1 MEQRRALHVDGI
13 RQHPGREGR
22 YFDQVEAARAWA
34 AAEPA
39 CTGRVGVIGF
49 CMGGGFALAL
59 APGHGFQA
67 ASANYGTIPAHAE
80 TVLAQACPIVG
91 SYGARD
97 TSLRGAAER
106 LNRLLDD
113 LGIDHDV
120 KEYPGVGHAFMN
132 DHRDEHT
139 PWYFA
144 MMSRFVGGVAF
155 DEAATADARHR
166 ISAFFREHLAA

>member
-1 MEQRRALHVDGI
+1 MWTVFANIRAGK
-13 RQHPGREGR
+13 GR
-22 YFDQVEAARAWA
+22 YFDHVEVARAWA

-39 CTGRVGVIGF
+39 CTGRVGGIGF

-155 DEAATADARHR
+155 DEAATADARRR
-166 ISAFFREHLAA
+166 ISAFFREHLAG